1 MSRRIGRYCPAASPT
16 PPKNNM
22 PAFTEIDQARLYL
35 LFKLSP
41 LAPAA
46 APEIPPEPVL
56 RVIIIRHGEKPEEG
70 DNLSCA
76 GLNRALALPTVLN
89 RLLPTP
95 PDYTYV
101 PLIGTDSRATSTS
114 RMFQTVTPY
123 AVQHN
128 LIVNSD
134 YVVDNAAG
142 LAKALRHKRGT
153 VLLVWEHDNIP
164 EIAKKLGIKDPQEW
178 PDADFD
184 SIWTIAFSG
193 GGAKGKA
200 KHPALTKSR
209 ENIQPPTTCPGQQA
223 GG

>member
-1 MSRRIGRYCPAASPT
+1 MLSDPT
-16 PPKNNM
+16 
-22 PAFTEIDQARLYL
+22 TEARLYL
-35 LFKLSP
+35 LYMLSP
-41 LAPAA
+41 LAQPL
-46 APEIPPEPVL
+46 PPRPPVL

-101 PLIGTDSRATSTS
+101 PLIGTDNQKTSTA

-123 AVQHN
+123 VVQHN

-134 YVVDNAAG
+134 YVVTNAAG
-142 LAKALRHKRGT
+142 LAKELRRKRGT

-164 EIAKKLGIKDPQEW
+164 EIAKALGIKDLQEW
-178 PDADFD
+178 PDDDFD
-184 SIWTIAFSG
+184 SIWTITFSG

-200 KHPALTKSR
+200 KHPALTKSQ
-209 ENIQPPTTCPGQQA
+209 ENIQPSATCPG
-223 GG
+223 

>member
-1 MSRRIGRYCPAASPT
+1 
-16 PPKNNM
+16 M
-22 PAFTEIDQARLYL
+22 PAFTEIDKARFYL
-35 LFKLSP
+35 LFKISP
-41 LAPAA
+41 LAPATEPNA
-46 APEIPPEPVL
+46 PPEPVL

-101 PLIGTDSRATSTS
+101 PLIGTDDQNTSTA

-128 LIVNSD
+128 LTVNSD
-134 YVVDNAAG
+134 YVVDNAKG
-142 LAKALRHKRGT
+142 IAKELRHKRGT

-164 EIAKKLGIKDPQEW
+164 KIAKKLGLKDPEEW
-178 PDADFD
+178 PDEDFD
-184 SIWTIAFSG
+184 SIWTITFSG

-200 KHPALTKSR
+200 KHPVLTKSR
-209 ENIQPPTTCPGQQA
+209 ADIQPSATCPGQ
-223 GG
+223 